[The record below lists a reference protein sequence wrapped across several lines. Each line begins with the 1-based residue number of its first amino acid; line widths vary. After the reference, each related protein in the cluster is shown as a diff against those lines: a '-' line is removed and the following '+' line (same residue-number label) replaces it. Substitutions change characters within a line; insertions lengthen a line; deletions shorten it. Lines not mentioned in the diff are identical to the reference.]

1 VIQGR
6 AAALRREGIRPILLR
21 PASPDAIRV
30 TDPDGRFPNLR
41 FTLPT
46 DLPALAR
53 LLHGDRPTA
62 IEVHHLLGHHHAVL
76 TLADRLAVPLAF
88 HLHDYAMLC
97 PRITLMGRDGRY
109 CGEPD
114 LTACEDC
121 VADLGDRTGEAISVA
136 ALRHRSRRELAGAT
150 IAVPSPDMAR
160 RLRRHFAD
168 LRPAVLPP
176 EDDADLPAMMSS
188 AANAAARVCVV
199 GGLSGEKGYD
209 ILLACA
215 RDAAARRLPLEFTLV
230 GHTADD
236 ARLLATGRVFV
247 TGPYDDGNVV
257 ALIRAQHAGLGWLPS
272 VWPETWCFTLSHL
285 WRAGLAVA
293 AFDIGAPAERIRATS
308 RGWLMPLGL
317 SPAAVNDALLGRIAG
332 NANRR

>member
-1 VIQGR
+1 
-6 AAALRREGIRPILLR
+6 
-21 PASPDAIRV
+21 
-30 TDPDGRFPNLR
+30 
-41 FTLPT
+41 
-46 DLPALAR
+46 
-53 LLHGDRPTA
+53 
-62 IEVHHLLGHHHAVL
+62 
-76 TLADRLAVPLAF
+76 
-88 HLHDYAMLC
+88 
-97 PRITLMGRDGRY
+97 
-109 CGEPD
+109 
-114 LTACEDC
+114 
-121 VADLGDRTGEAISVA
+121 
-136 ALRHRSRRELAGAT
+136 
-150 IAVPSPDMAR
+150 
-160 RLRRHFAD
+160 
-168 LRPAVLPP
+168 
-176 EDDADLPAMMSS
+176 
-188 AANAAARVCVV
+188 VV